1 MAAKSA
7 ASPRRGAYSCPAL
20 PLPRPLR
27 RQQATAYML
36 RATSAAT
43 TITCSIAILDTSEAS
58 RSPRGEC
65 RCRVCP
71 ASPCDQQYGTCLRSR
86 TPERAK
92 PCSRVGREGRAG
104 RERAS
109 ARTSHPALN
118 YRVRTANGRY
128 QPPNGE
134 SHAAQSAPDPPTP
147 RKDEKTVSHMTP
159 QAGVVICTS
168 PDKLRPPLDVCLR
181 STRSFWSRAR
191 ARWASRR

>member
-1 MAAKSA
+1 MRLPAAGTAPA
-7 ASPRRGAYSCPAL
+7 AAVAQAAGDGVHVEGHQHCDDDNVLDCHTRHLRG
-20 PLPRPLR
+20 
-27 RQQATAYML
+27 
-36 RATSAAT
+36 
-43 TITCSIAILDTSEAS
+43 S
-58 RSPRGEC
+58 RSPRGER

-71 ASPCDQQYGTCLRSR
+71 APPCDQQYGVRPRARAQQR
-86 TPERAK
+86 TK
-92 PCSRVGREGRAG
+92 PCSRVGREGRAE
-104 RERAS
+104 RERVPTRA
-109 ARTSHPALN
+109 SHPALN
-118 YRVRTANGRY
+118 HRVRTANGRY

-134 SHAAQSAPDPPTP
+134 SHAAQNAPDPPTP